1 MGFLQGYL
9 DKDFDNMSM
18 FEQEQYINEYVLKE
32 LGVDSRYNKCILLR
46 VSIDVDSTAF
56 ENPQVKESE

>member
-32 LGVDSRYNKCILLR
+32 LGVDS
-46 VSIDVDSTAF
+46 IDVDSTAF
-56 ENPQVKESE
+56 ENPQVKESEGDQE